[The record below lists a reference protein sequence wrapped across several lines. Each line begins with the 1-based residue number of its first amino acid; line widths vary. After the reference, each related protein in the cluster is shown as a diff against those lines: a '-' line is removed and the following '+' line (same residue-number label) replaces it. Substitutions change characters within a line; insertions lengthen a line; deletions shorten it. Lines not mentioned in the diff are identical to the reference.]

1 MNTLTLRAPALL
13 IAALLNC
20 TPAFAATDADT
31 QEALEDAREELE
43 RAREELRRA
52 AEQLAE
58 VYADARRD
66 APGAEAL
73 RYFANPE
80 RGFLGVNIEEG
91 PRHGEHQRGVLVTGV
106 TPGSGADRA
115 GLRSGDVLIAA
126 NGQSL
131 VFKPSAAMDPMMRL
145 KEVMNQTR
153 VGTEVQVEIER
164 EGKPRKL
171 KVIAGRPPEDEL
183 AILSMPPFDM
193 ELPGKGGETDVL
205 VFHVPSTP
213 GAPGAP
219 LPPGFPGSAPDLQ
232 LARLDADLAAY
243 FRTDEGVLVVRAPS
257 EGGTGLRSGDVIQ
270 EINGEDV
277 ESPVEVLERLT
288 EAQPGSKL
296 SIKVVRHGRSELLAG
311 VAQDSVMR
319 KIIRTRK
326 LEIPTPPAPPAP
338 P

>member
-1 MNTLTLRAPALL
+1 MKSTTSHAPALL
-13 IAALLNC
+13 LAAVLICAPTLAASDPDTQAAL
-20 TPAFAATDADT
+20 
-31 QEALEDAREELE
+31 ESARKELE
-43 RAREELRRA
+43 RAREELQRA
-52 AEQLAE
+52 AEQLAKIH
-58 VYADARRD
+58 AQARSD

-73 RYFANPE
+73 RYFANPD

-91 PRHGEHQRGVLVTGV
+91 PRHGAQHRGVVVTGV

-131 VFKPSAAMDPMMRL
+131 AFKPSAAMEPMMRL

-153 VGTEVQVEIER
+153 VGTEVQVEVER
-164 EGKPRKL
+164 EGKTCRF

-205 VFHVPSTP
+205 VFHVPATP

-219 LPPGFPGSAPDLQ
+219 LPPGFPGIAPDLQ

-257 EGGTGLRSGDVIQ
+257 DSSTGLRSGDVIQ

-277 ESPVEVLERLT
+277 DSPVEALEWLT
-288 EAQPGSKL
+288 EADPGSPL
-296 SIKVVRHGRSELLAG
+296 SIKVVRHGRSELLTG
-311 VAQDSVMR
+311 IAQDTATREIV
-319 KIIRTRK
+319 RTRK
-326 LEIPTPPAPPAP
+326 LEGPIPPAPP
-338 P
+338 

>member
-1 MNTLTLRAPALL
+1 MNAMTLRLSALALAAVCSAPAL
-13 IAALLNC
+13 
-20 TPAFAATDADT
+20 AATDAET
-31 QEALEDAREELE
+31 QDALEYAREELE

-58 VYADARRD
+58 VYAQERRD

-91 PRHGEHQRGVLVTGV
+91 PRHGEQQRGVLVTGV
-106 TPGSGADRA
+106 TPGSGADKA

-131 VFKPSAAMDPMMRL
+131 VFKPSAAMNPMSRL

-164 EGKPRKL
+164 EGKTRKL

-193 ELPGKGGETDVL
+193 ELPGKVGETDVL
-205 VFHVPSTP
+205 VFHVPATP

-219 LPPGFPGSAPDLQ
+219 LPPGFPGMAPDLQ

-288 EAQPGSKL
+288 EAEPGSTL
-296 SIKVVRHGRSELLAG
+296 AIRVVRHGRSELLAG
-311 VAQDSVMR
+311 IAQDTVAR
-319 KIIRTRK
+319 KIIHTRK
-326 LEIPTPPAPPAP
+326 LEAPTPPAPPAP